1 MKACFFFAFSNN
13 RPSRAPLESIETT
26 ILDSSPYSAYKELNS
41 MMVRYPSGRGIIGKV
56 QLRQKFRV
64 GFHNQQRV
72 CSVFQFMC
80 FIYTDNLFCFL
91 RHAFWWLVHMISR
104 GHEIQF

>member
-1 MKACFFFAFSNN
+1 MKTCFFFSSNN

-26 ILDSSPYSAYKELNS
+26 IPDSSPYSAYKELNS
-41 MMVRYPSGRGIIGKV
+41 WVVQYPSGRGIIGKV

-72 CSVFQFMC
+72 RSVFQFMC
-80 FIYTDNLFCFL
+80 FIFTYNLLYLFCFL
-91 RHAFWWLVHMISR
+91 RRAFWACAYDI
-104 GHEIQF
+104 